1 MENQNDDVRIREII
15 QSWAEAVR
23 NIDIKGILANHS
35 EDILMFDV
43 PPPLESKGIAE
54 YEETWV
60 YFYQY
65 FKKGDTWELRDIDV
79 TAGGDAA
86 FATFLVKC
94 GGTDGNGFDV
104 RVTMG
109 FKKINGEWAIAHEH
123 HSVPAK
129 EME

>member
-1 MENQNDDVRIREII
+1 MENHNDEVRIREII
-15 QSWAEAVR
+15 QNWAEAVR
-23 NIDIKGILANHS
+23 SIDIKGILANHS
-35 EDILMFDV
+35 DDILMFDV

-65 FKKGDTWELRDIDV
+65 FKKGDTWELRDINV
-79 TAGGDAA
+79 AAGGDAA
-86 FATFLVKC
+86 FATMLIKC
-94 GGTDGNGFDV
+94 GGADGKGFDV

-109 FKKINGEWAIAHEH
+109 FKKIKGEWFIAHEH